1 MSAVEFERKSRGVV
15 FGKSL
20 NYRPEPLA
28 PEVLP
33 SPVQMTDIEYVPLP
47 QKTFRENFQLFLQ
60 NTGLGSVPLVTRQ
73 RWQSH
78 EIIEWLQASLMPKV
92 RGKRAHITHP
102 IQLMPAIEFL
112 MGMSA
117 ELDIERR
124 MIHMLLGRGLIE
136 YRKRISQIR
145 EKPLLFAREAS
156 NYFFAGFKE
165 QQLISRVIN
174 RGEHFQM
181 VQNIYNHYYFFRVH
195 YICHIV
201 SREPAEG
208 NNKLF
213 SKFMRVAFFLST
225 VQDDGTLSPKP
236 AYRLLPPKEHVVFLA
251 KRDQSLQSRLR
262 EDEALRAEL
271 QGVLRYFRS
280 RRDK

>member
-1 MSAVEFERKSRGVV
+1 MSAVDFERKSRGVV

-28 PEVLP
+28 GEVLP
-33 SPVQMTDIEYVPLP
+33 SPVRLNDVEYVSLP
-47 QKTFRENFQLFLQ
+47 QKSFRENFQLFLQ

-78 EIIEWLQASLMPKV
+78 EMIEWLQASLLPKG
-92 RGKRAHITHP
+92 RGKRAQITHP
-102 IQLMPAIEFL
+102 VSMMPAIEFL
-112 MGMSA
+112 MGMSP
-117 ELDIERR
+117 ELDVERR
-124 MIHMLLGRGLIE
+124 MIHMLIGRGLIE
-136 YRKRISQIR
+136 FRKRVSQIR
-145 EKPLLFAREAS
+145 EKPLLFAREAATA
-156 NYFFAGFKE
+156 FHAGFKE
-165 QQLISRVIN
+165 QQMISRVIN
-174 RGEHFQM
+174 KGEHFQM
-181 VQNIYNHYYFFRVH
+181 VQNIYNHYYSFRIH
-195 YICHIV
+195 YISHIL

-213 SKFMRVAFFLST
+213 SKYMRVAFFLST
-225 VQDDGTLSPKP
+225 VQDDGSLAPKP

-251 KRDQSLQSRLR
+251 KRDMSLQSRLR

-280 RRDK
+280 KKN